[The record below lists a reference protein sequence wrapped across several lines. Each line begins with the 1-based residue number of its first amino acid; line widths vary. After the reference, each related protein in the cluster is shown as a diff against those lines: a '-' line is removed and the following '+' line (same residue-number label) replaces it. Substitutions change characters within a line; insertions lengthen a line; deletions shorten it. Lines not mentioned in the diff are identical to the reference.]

1 MVKLLNQGSN
11 YVDKP
16 YRILNIIVI
25 VYCERASPLPQGK
38 LYRISITIYNSLHQK
53 MKQLLLLAAF
63 FAVVFGHSQTIEI
76 DSLAVQLAYQKQDS
90 SKVVTSIHLIK
101 ALYKTEAYTKALMYI
116 SETEQLSQSINYPK
130 GVAEANYYKALIYTH
145 RNDYFNALD
154 HFNKSRKIY
163 QELKD
168 TLGVAKVSNSIGLVE
183 IKRGNYSIGLANSLS
198 AIRIFEELNLNDE
211 LSFAYNNLAEAYYNT
226 NQFDKALE
234 FNLKTRRIRERLQDS
249 AGIKQSTKNIAQLY
263 SRRKEHRKAI
273 EYYEAVLAML
283 NPETDQD
290 LRGEVLP
297 RIGEE
302 YLKFKAYDKAN
313 DYLVEGLK
321 YNRDINNKEG
331 ILRALNSMGALNL
344 EQNRTR
350 NAETLIYE
358 AHELAKTA
366 GNNQELLK
374 NYQLLMTLDS
384 TKGRYQNAY
393 RWQRE
398 YFNLKQQLEFENQ
411 PQLSDNIESTEAS
424 FATTDKDLLSAPTD
438 DESPSS
444 TKQVKNLQLLS
455 YVLIVGFLGVLTVL
469 LLIYLKRKNTI
480 TYTQELEE
488 KNKQI
493 QLQNDAILEQ
503 SHHLEETNKVK
514 DRLFSIVSH
523 DLKDSISSIKGFLDL
538 LKEDS
543 ISREE
548 FNELIPELSEN
559 ANNASLL
566 LFNLLNWSKSQMQNL
581 EPKPELFNIQDIFH
595 SKLNLVD
602 QKIEQK
608 RIVVIDESQREFIY
622 ADKSMVEI
630 IIQNLITNAVKF
642 SRVGDIVTVSN
653 RDVGGKSLICVE
665 DTGVGIAKENLGKL
679 FQNNNFTT
687 VGTQN
692 EKGTGLGLTI
702 CRELV
707 ELNQGRIWV
716 ESTPNA
722 GTKFY
727 VELPKVKTES

>member
-1 MVKLLNQGSN
+1 MKRLL
-11 YVDKP
+11 
-16 YRILNIIVI
+16 
-25 VYCERASPLPQGK
+25 
-38 LYRISITIYNSLHQK
+38 T
-53 MKQLLLLAAF
+53 LAAF
-63 FAVVFGHSQTIEI
+63 FAVFFGHSQTREM
-76 DSLAVQLAYQKQDS
+76 DSLAIQLAYQQQDS
-90 SKVVTSIHLIK
+90 SKVITSIRLIK
-101 ALYKTEAYTKALMYI
+101 ALYKAEDYQKALMYI
-116 SETEQLSQSINYPK
+116 SETEQLSQSLNYLN
-130 GVAEANYYKALIYTH
+130 GVAEANYYKALIYANK
-145 RNDYFNALD
+145 NDYFNALD
-154 HFNKSRKIY
+154 HFNKSKKIY

-168 TLGVAKVSNSIGLVE
+168 TLGIAKVSNSIGLVE
-183 IKRGNYSIGLANSLS
+183 IKRGNYSTGLVNSLS
-198 AIRIFEELNLNDE
+198 AIRIFEERNLYED
-211 LSFAYNNLAEAYYNT
+211 LSLAYNNLADAYYNT
-226 NQFDKALE
+226 NQVDKALE
-234 FNLKTRRIRERLQDS
+234 FNLKALRVRERLRDS
-249 AGIKQSTKNIAQLY
+249 SGIKMSTKNIAKLY
-263 SRRKEHRKAI
+263 SKRKEHRKAI
-273 EYYEAVLAML
+273 EYYEDVLAML
-283 NPETDQD
+283 NPKTDQT

-302 YLKFKAYDKAN
+302 YLKFKAYDKASE
-313 DYLVEGLK
+313 YLIEGLK
-321 YNRDINNKEG
+321 YNRTINDKEG
-331 ILRALNSMGALNL
+331 ILRALNSMGSLNL
-344 EQNRTR
+344 AQNKTR
-350 NAETLIYE
+350 LAESLIYE

-366 GNNQELLK
+366 GNDEELLK
-374 NYQLLMTLDS
+374 NYKLLMTLDS
-384 TKGRYQNAY
+384 TTGRFQNAY

-398 YFNLKQQLEFENQ
+398 YFNLKQHLEHENQ
-411 PQLSDNIESTEAS
+411 PQFSDNANSIEEALHTVAKNDILDS
-424 FATTDKDLLSAPTD
+424 PTD
-438 DESPSS
+438 TSLLGN
-444 TKQVKNLQLLS
+444 TKQVKNLKLLS
-455 YVLIVGFLGVLTVL
+455 YGLIVGFLGVLTFL
-469 LLIYLKRKNTI
+469 LLIYLKRKNTVK
-480 TYTQELEE
+480 YTQELEE

-581 EPKPELFNIQDIFH
+581 EPKPELFNIQDIFQ

-602 QKIEQK
+602 QKVEQK

-630 IIQNLITNAVKF
+630 IIQNLLTNAVKF
-642 SRVGDIVTVSN
+642 SRVGDIITISN
-653 RDVGGKSLICVE
+653 KDVNGKSLICVE
-665 DTGVGIAKENLGKL
+665 DTGVGISKENLSKL

-702 CRELV
+702 CKELV
-707 ELNQGRIWV
+707 ELNHGKIWV
-716 ESTPNA
+716 ESTPNV

-727 VELPKVKTES
+727 VELPKVQTEN